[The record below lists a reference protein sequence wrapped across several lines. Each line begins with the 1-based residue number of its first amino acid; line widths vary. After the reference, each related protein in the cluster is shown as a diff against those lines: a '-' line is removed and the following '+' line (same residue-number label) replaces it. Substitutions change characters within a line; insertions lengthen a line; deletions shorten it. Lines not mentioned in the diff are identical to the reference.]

1 MRVKLTIGHKITRLN
16 EKCYDLTLFGIQL
29 QVFDE
34 QVSMFRQK
42 IALGVFFCAL
52 QSKRHVLKRFGAK

>member
-1 MRVKLTIGHKITRLN
+1 MHVKLTIGHKITRPN
-16 EKCYDLTLFGIQL
+16 EKCFDLTHFGIQL

-42 IALGVFFCAL
+42 IALGVFF
-52 QSKRHVLKRFGAK
+52 VLYNRKDMF